1 MQAISFQYPDYIWL
15 LAILL
20 PLAGLWWW
28 QQYRVRLAMAA
39 WLRQRAAVAGRV
51 PGYKPARNYLSAA
64 LFLGAMLLLL
74 LAAML
79 PQKPQ
84 QQAVVPRRGL
94 QVMLLAD
101 ISNSMLAADLPPSR
115 LERMRSFALKL
126 VNQLEG
132 NTIGLTVFAGDAW
145 LQMPPTTDYSAI
157 KQALQ
162 TLDPDQM
169 PAQGTKLKPA
179 LETAIKALQSRQG
192 QANAVVLLTDGEEPE
207 DDVMESVEAWQSQG
221 LVIHAVGFGTPEG
234 STISLLPNAAP
245 LTDEAGNTVI
255 TKLYDAKLK
264 ALTDATNGDYYTLE
278 AAEANTGNLIAKL
291 QKLPQQPLPNQK
303 LINYYPYSPW
313 LIAIALVMLLGHLAM
328 ALQVKLPPIFLGKK
342 VVGVLLLTV
351 AGSVV
356 YAQNTTALMKKANEA
371 YKAGNFAIAEATYRE
386 VLQLDP
392 ANYLANFNLANLQLK
407 KDANSEAAKLL
418 KPLITKPNGP
428 KQQVATLNNAGLA
441 AARQNELDE
450 AIAYLKK
457 ALARQPADEVVR
469 QNLQKA
475 LMDKQ
480 ASKQNQ
486 QKPPP
491 PASPPP
497 PRMDDEKAKQQ
508 LESIME
514 EERKLRKQMKPGKQG
529 AGATKNW

>member
-1 MQAISFQYPDYIWL
+1 MLAVTFQYPQYIWL
-15 LAILL
+15 MAILL

-28 QQYRVRLAMAA
+28 QQYRVRSAMAA
-39 WLRQRAAVAGRV
+39 WLKQYAAVIGRV

-64 LFLGAMLLLL
+64 LFLGALMLLL

-84 QQAVVPRRGL
+84 EQAVVPRRGL

-101 ISNSMLAADLPPSR
+101 ISNSMLAADVPPSR
-115 LERMRSFALKL
+115 LERMRSLALKL
-126 VNQLEG
+126 VNDLAG

-145 LQMPPTTDYSAI
+145 LQMPPTTDHSAV

-162 TLDPDQM
+162 TLDPAQM
-169 PAQGTKLKPA
+169 PAQGSNLKLA

-207 DDVMESVEAWQSQG
+207 ADVMEAVEAWQSQG
-221 LVIHAVGFGTPEG
+221 LVIHAVGFGTTQG
-234 STISLLPNAAP
+234 GTISLLPNAAP
-245 LTDEAGNTVI
+245 LTDEAGNTVV
-255 TKLYDAKLK
+255 TKLNDAKLK
-264 ALTDATNGDYYTLE
+264 RLTEATDGQYYLWSE
-278 AAEANTGNLIAKL
+278 VEANTANLITKL
-291 QKLPQQPLPNQK
+291 QQLPQQPLPNQK

-313 LIAIALVMLLGHLAM
+313 LITIALLMLLGHLAM
-328 ALQVKLPPIFLGKK
+328 GLQIKVPHILWGKK
-342 VVGVLLLTV
+342 AVVLWLLVWPGT
-351 AGSVV
+351 GIFS
-356 YAQNTTALMKKANEA
+356 QNTAALMKKANDA
-371 YKAGNFAIAEATYRE
+371 YKAGNYAIAEAAYRE

-392 ANYLANFNLANLQLK
+392 GNYLANFNLANLQLK
-407 KDANSEAAKLL
+407 KEANAEAAKLL
-418 KPLITKPNGP
+418 KPLVAKPNGTR
-428 KQQVATLNNAGLA
+428 QQVATLNNAGLA

-457 ALARQPADEVVR
+457 ALARQPGDEVIR

-475 LMDKQ
+475 LLDKQ
-480 ASKQNQ
+480 ASRQNE
-486 QKPPP
+486 QKPP

-514 EERKLRKQMKPGKQG
+514 EERKLRQKQKPAKQG
-529 AGATKNW
+529 NGAAKNW